1 MPSRGVTDTK
11 LYRVERAMTS
21 DDKMRPSFAKVIGV
35 LKPGEVIT
43 VPQLYDR
50 LEGKTSKVG
59 NKITRMG
66 NLRRVVRYAVEQ
78 GIVTD
83 VTNPSDKPYARFS
96 RIPAVA
102 RWLNMLNPANIKH
115 EMCNS
120 GGTRR
125 AYGYGLYRLNN
136 WLAGTKWS
144 MTTRVADGGEGLYR
158 DVRRDV
164 VVRDVAHLLELAV
177 EKGGLDRDLTAILRE
192 FFSDMNARKK
202 ASRTVI
208 EQTQSGIKSFF
219 LSNDISYGLQ
229 LPRSMLRGA
238 PRGGV
243 DGGIEEWENRDLK
256 MSEFARMMSNGGMS
270 IRDKALFLTKFHRG
284 LDTSTLADRFNYTAF
299 DQIAA
304 HMGSDNPA
312 SWDLDKCPVPIV
324 LTRVKTNFKHLG
336 FLERDA
342 VAANIEWIAERE
354 RLTGT
359 ALHRGDGNALYLN
372 HDGGAVTS
380 EWIGAQ
386 FRKISIR
393 VGLCR
398 KIKGGGLTSTRRSHQ
413 LRHLLKSTLID
424 AGCRIDVADHVIG
437 HAPKDTYEKQAALYP
452 DSLRREY
459 AKAASKINIFTNF
472 EASIDGGDDIH
483 RLRAEVESDRNKLKA
498 VLEAASSGKNRIP
511 GAEDDGAIP
520 GPMAKMLAALQEDVR
535 RLEEREAARVAAAA
549 AVGDGGGGGATGEYQ
564 CIPCSLVHSSAACP
578 ACGSAERRMYGGGG
592 GGK

>member
-1 MPSRGVTDTK
+1 MLASRGVADAK
-11 LYRVERAMTS
+11 LYRVDRAMTS

-35 LKPGEVIT
+35 LKPGEIIT
-43 VPQLYDR
+43 VPQLYSR
-50 LEGKTSKVG
+50 LDGKTSSVG
-59 NKITRMG
+59 TKTTRME
-66 NLRRVVRYAVEQ
+66 NLRRAVRYAVEQ

-83 VTNPSDKPYARFS
+83 VTNSTDKPYAMFS

-102 RWLNMLNPANIKH
+102 RWLDMLNPANIRHK
-115 EMCNS
+115 MANS

-144 MTTRVADGGEGLYR
+144 MTTRVADGVDGLYR
-158 DVRRDV
+158 DERRDV
-164 VVRDVAHLLELAV
+164 VVRDVAHLLELAM
-177 EKGGLDRDLTAILRE
+177 EKGGLDRDLTAILRQ
-192 FFSDMNARKK
+192 FFSYMNSQKR

-208 EQTQSGIKSFF
+208 EQTQSAIKSFF

-229 LPRSMLRGA
+229 LPRYMLRGA
-238 PRGGV
+238 PRGGD
-243 DGGIEEWENRDLK
+243 DGGVEEWENRDLK
-256 MSEFARMMSNGGMS
+256 MSEFARMLTVGKMS
-270 IRDKALFLTKFHRG
+270 IRDKALFLAKFHRG

-304 HMGSDNPA
+304 HMGTDDPA
-312 SWDLDKCPVPIV
+312 SWDLGKCPVPIV

-342 VAANIEWIAERE
+342 MAANIEWIAERE

-359 ALHRGDGNALYLN
+359 ALRRGDGSALYLN

-380 EWIGAQ
+380 GWIGKQ
-386 FRKISIR
+386 FHMIAIR

-398 KIKGGGLTSTRRSHQ
+398 KIKGGGLASTRRSHQ

-437 HAPKDTYEKQAALYP
+437 HAPKDTYEKQAVLYP

-459 AKAASKINIFTNF
+459 AKAASKINIFSNF

-483 RLRAEVESDRNKLKA
+483 RLRAEVEADRRKLKE
-498 VLEAASSGKNRIP
+498 VLAEAEAGGMGGPAGGGGISGP
-511 GAEDDGAIP
+511 VAE
-520 GPMAKMLAALQEDVR
+520 MLANLQHSVS
-535 RLEEREAARVAAAA
+535 RLQDERDEARAAA
-549 AVGDGGGGGATGEYQ
+549 AVATGCEYQ
-564 CIPCSLVHSSAACP
+564 CIPCSLVHSSATCP
-578 ACGSAERRMYGGGG
+578 ACGSAERRVYGGGG
-592 GGK
+592 RG